1 MIKKYPEFKKLR
13 EYPNLGNWVK
23 SLCQND
29 EFIRSIVGEI
39 TRDVDPKV
47 GVSNAVEVLD
57 NSKKLELVNR
67 IQSYLDRVDST
78 PDITTSVDVYEK
90 IEESYGK
97 GIFTTF
103 LKCLTALGL
112 KDNSPSDSPSNDWIV
127 YFEFKNLDPFKVNSV
142 FSRFKSLSQIDLNF
156 TYDVSLYFGI
166 KDSLILEYGWFDKTH
181 NQIGKFP
188 ISRSVI
194 NWIKTSNMKSLT
206 GIRKFLLNIS
216 KEDIQIFSKLK
227 SHIQNLE
234 IGGSKIMIPK
244 ISDRVITFGWYGVG
258 KWEDS
263 KMSSENLEVI
273 KDKIRNHIL
282 KLKFNEKLLIS
293 VTADNFWL
301 YLKIKLK

>member
-1 MIKKYPEFKKLR
+1 MIKKYPEFKKLK
-13 EYPNLGNWVK
+13 EYPNLGSCIE
-23 SLCQND
+23 SLCKDD
-29 EFIRSIVGEI
+29 EFVRSIVGEI
-39 TRDVDPKV
+39 TGDIDPKV
-47 GVSNAVEVLD
+47 SVSNAVDVLD
-57 NSKKLELVNR
+57 NSKKIELVNR
-67 IQSYLDRVDST
+67 VESHLSGLKKDPKIS
-78 PDITTSVDVYEK
+78 TSVDVTDS
-90 IEESYGK
+90 IVESYGK

-166 KDSLILEYGWFDKTH
+166 KNNLILEYGWFDKTH
-181 NQIGKFP
+181 NQIGSFP
-188 ISRSVI
+188 ISKSVV
-194 NWIKTSNMKSLT
+194 NWIKTSNMKSLS

-216 KEDIQIFSKLK
+216 KEDIQTFSKLK
-227 SHIQNLE
+227 SHIQSLE
-234 IGGSKIMIPK
+234 LGGSKILMPK
-244 ISDRVITFGWYGVG
+244 INDRVITFGWYGVG

-263 KMSSENLEVI
+263 KMSSENLDVI

-282 KLKFNEKLLIS
+282 RLKFSDKLLIS
-293 VTADNFWL
+293 VAAENFWI

>member
-13 EYPNLGNWVK
+13 EYPNLGNWVE

-142 FSRFKSLSQIDLNF
+142 FNRFKSLSQIDLNF

-188 ISRSVI
+188 ISKSVV
-194 NWIKTSNMKSLT
+194 NWIKTSNMKSLS

-234 IGGSKIMIPK
+234 IGGSKIMVPK
-244 ISDRVITFGWYGVG
+244 INDRVITFGWYGVG

-293 VTADNFWL
+293 VTADNFWI

>member
-1 MIKKYPEFKKLR
+1 MIKKYPEFKKLK
-13 EYPNLGNWVK
+13 EYPNLGNWIE
-23 SLCQND
+23 SLCEDD
-29 EFIRSIVGEI
+29 EFIRSIVGEV
-39 TRDVDPKV
+39 TGDVDPKV
-47 GVSNAVEVLD
+47 RVSNAVEVLD
-57 NSKKLELVNR
+57 NSKKVELINR
-67 IQSYLDRVDST
+67 VESYLNGVKKT
-78 PDITTSVDVYEK
+78 PKISTSVDVTDS
-90 IEESYGK
+90 IIESYGK

-166 KDSLILEYGWFDKTH
+166 KNNLILEYGWFDKTH
-181 NQIGKFP
+181 NQIGSFP
-188 ISRSVI
+188 ISKSVV

-293 VTADNFWL
+293 VTADNFWI

>member
-13 EYPNLGNWVK
+13 EYPNLGNWVE

-142 FSRFKSLSQIDLNF
+142 FSRFKSLGQIDLNF

-166 KDSLILEYGWFDKTH
+166 KNNLILEYGWFDKTH
-181 NQIGKFP
+181 NQIGSFP
-188 ISRSVI
+188 ISKSVV
-194 NWIKTSNMKSLT
+194 NWIKTSNMKSLS

-216 KEDIQIFSKLK
+216 KEDIQTFSKLK
-227 SHIQNLE
+227 SHIQSLE
-234 IGGSKIMIPK
+234 LGGSKIMIPK
-244 ISDRVITFGWYGVG
+244 INDRVITFGWYGVG

-293 VTADNFWL
+293 VTADNFWI

>member
-13 EYPNLGNWVK
+13 EYPNLGNWVE

-78 PDITTSVDVYEK
+78 PDITTSVDAYEK

-166 KDSLILEYGWFDKTH
+166 KNNLILEYGWFDKAH
-181 NQIGKFP
+181 NQIGSFP
-188 ISRSVI
+188 ISKSVI
-194 NWIKTSNMKSLT
+194 NWIKTSNMKSLS

-293 VTADNFWL
+293 VTADNFWI

>member
-1 MIKKYPEFKKLR
+1 
-13 EYPNLGNWVK
+13 
-23 SLCQND
+23 
-29 EFIRSIVGEI
+29 
-39 TRDVDPKV
+39 
-47 GVSNAVEVLD
+47 
-57 NSKKLELVNR
+57 
-67 IQSYLDRVDST
+67 
-78 PDITTSVDVYEK
+78 
-90 IEESYGK
+90 
-97 GIFTTF
+97 
-103 LKCLTALGL
+103 
-112 KDNSPSDSPSNDWIV
+112 
-127 YFEFKNLDPFKVNSV
+127 
-142 FSRFKSLSQIDLNF
+142 
-156 TYDVSLYFGI
+156 
-166 KDSLILEYGWFDKTH
+166 
-181 NQIGKFP
+181 
-188 ISRSVI
+188 
-194 NWIKTSNMKSLT
+194 MKSLT

>member
-13 EYPNLGNWVK
+13 EYPNLGNWVE

-67 IQSYLDRVDST
+67 IQSYLDGVDST
-78 PDITTSVDVYEK
+78 PDITTSVDVDGK
-90 IEESYGK
+90 IEESFGK